1 MTHDLNEKF
10 AVLTDDR
17 PEPIDPAALVR
28 TGITR
33 RRRRRRTGAA
43 LVGTAAVTAIAL
55 TATPIA
61 GALLTTDAP
70 VSAPASSQQRLPD
83 PWMDEPVPGAKGMYY
98 LYQGKI
104 GNRTWGVAA
113 VEGGCVV
120 MIPRESWG
128 KAAEPRPIYSLESNF
143 VDKKRPCGKDRGL
156 DDFAG
161 AVGILGKT
169 KADKDTTSVVA
180 GVTSADTRKVRIT
193 LGKRSYTVDTIATPA
208 SNTQRFFV
216 FTLPREF
223 TGDWSYA
230 PVR

>member
-1 MTHDLNEKF
+1 MTHDLTDKF

-17 PEPIDPAALVR
+17 PEPLDPAALVR

-70 VSAPASSQQRLPD
+70 VSAPASSQRLPD
-83 PWMDEPVPGAKGMYY
+83 PWMDKPVPGAKGMYY

-104 GNRTWGVAA
+104 GNRPWGVAA

-120 MIPRESWG
+120 MIPTPSWSST
-128 KAAEPRPIYSLESNF
+128 KEPRPIYSLESAF

-169 KADKDTTSVVA
+169 KADKDTTSVFA
-180 GVTSADTRKVRIT
+180 GVTSADTRKVRIRV
-193 LGKRSYTVDTIATPA
+193 GKWNFTVDTIATPA
-208 SNTQRFFV
+208 SNSKRFFV
-216 FTLPREF
+216 LTLPRQF
-223 TGDWSYA
+223 TADWSFT